1 MGVSFQLLEFMYN
14 FVQNPSPHILIKL
27 AKYVK
32 QSQVFIGDL
41 QSLLTVLL
49 HLLHPDQAEGV
60 AGPGAGHGSHLRP
73 LQRARLKL
81 EDGVL
86 VP

>member
-1 MGVSFQLLEFMYN
+1 MYSFE
-14 FVQNPSPHILIKL
+14 QNPSPHILIKL
-27 AKYVK
+27 AKYVQ
-32 QSQVFIGDL
+32 QSLFWYL
-41 QSLLTVLL
+41 LASLLTVLL
-49 HLLHPDQAEGV
+49 HLLRPDQAEGV